1 MAVRR
6 SMDDRLDEAIV
17 LLHRVLAEL
26 GSRSDTVSPWQ
37 ESYLSPPQGGRL
49 SATDRL
55 SMWFRPAPR
64 GATRGIVSLR
74 SRPILGP
81 GSSACRRRPA
91 RPGIS
96 RRPPSGTRRRLLR
109 RRRPAAASAC
119 ACSSRSPSG
128 ELDTDAESVVGCLYD
143 LVHAVGRGDV
153 EAAVACVAPDY
164 HALEDDREID
174 RDGLAWQFKRLLES
188 LRGWRFETSLVEIRS
203 RSSIR
208 RGLRLHGADDRRR
221 TSRRPGA
228 ANHPGAPHRRL
239 QAAAGQALAC
249 DVAEPPSG
257 PCPPAAHSARALR
270 LHGIPLGRCRRSWC
284 RATSF
289 S

>member
-64 GATRGIVSLR
+64 GANPWDSFFEESADVGAGVERLPAPAGAPGYLSPPSLGYAPPAPAAEAPGRRISLR
-74 SRPILGP
+74 
-81 GSSACRRRPA
+81 
-91 RPGIS
+91 
-96 RRPPSGTRRRLLR
+96 LLLAE
-109 RRRPAAASAC
+109 PEA
-119 ACSSRSPSG
+119 
-128 ELDTDAESVVGCLYD
+128 EMLDTDAESVVGCLYD
-143 LVHAVGRGDV
+143 LVHALGRGDV
-153 EAAVACVAPDY
+153 EAAMACVAPDY

-188 LRGWRFETSLVEIRS
+188 LRGWRFETSLVEIPQP
-203 RSSIR
+203 I
-208 RGLRLHGADDRRR
+208 LYPDAVLVYTELMIDAEYPADQARR
-221 TSRRPGA
+221 TILERRIA
-228 ANHPGAPHRRL
+228 VFKQQRDKRWL
-239 QAAAGQALAC
+239 
-249 DVAEPPSG
+249 V
-257 PCPPAAHSARALR
+257 
-270 LHGIPLGRCRRSWC
+270 
-284 RATSF
+284 TSL
-289 S
+289 SPV